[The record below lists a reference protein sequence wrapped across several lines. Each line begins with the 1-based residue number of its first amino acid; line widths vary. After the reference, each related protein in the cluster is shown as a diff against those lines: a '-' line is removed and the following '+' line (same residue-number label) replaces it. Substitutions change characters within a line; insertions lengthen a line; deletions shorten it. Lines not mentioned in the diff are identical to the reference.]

1 MAAQAEARPRALWYH
16 GWNIVAV
23 AILSQI
29 AGNGLALNSMSLFLH
44 DWARDLHAPIS
55 ALLVAILPFSVIVSI
70 SSPLIGALA
79 DRYPARL
86 LIAIGLTGMVAFCL
100 LMSLADATWQVWMLY
115 GILFPISLG
124 LCALA
129 TANAVVSRW
138 FVRRIGLALGIT
150 ALGSAIGGVILPP
163 VIAEVMPAIGWRGVW
178 RAGGFITA
186 LVILPLVIWVVRDR
200 PTQREGFHYLSAE
213 GEQSPGG
220 QEHGAESVKD
230 LRWTDILRRRNFWLL
245 VLCYTPLLGLYGAV
259 QQNIAPI
266 AASRGFGQGTAGTL
280 LAAFSASQVF
290 ATLLLGLAS
299 DRFGNRL
306 PLASLSALTTM
317 GAILLAF
324 GSDLPPLFAG
334 VMLVGFTG
342 GIWTLMPAAI
352 AAEFGA
358 NGVGRAFGML
368 MFFLP
373 ISAVPPSLM
382 ARVQEATGS
391 YAPALIGLSAI
402 CLIGGGAVL
411 FMREPSR
418 KKRPGLEALE
428 APQAKG

>member
-306 PLASLSALTTM
+306 PLASLSVLTTM

>member
-1 MAAQAEARPRALWYH
+1 MTAQAEARPRALWYH

-55 ALLVAILPFSVIVSI
+55 ALLVAILPFSIVVSI
-70 SSPLIGALA
+70 SSPLIGAFA

-200 PTQREGFHYLSAE
+200 PTQREGFHYLSA
-213 GEQSPGG
+213 
-220 QEHGAESVKD
+220 
-230 LRWTDILRRRNFWLL
+230 
-245 VLCYTPLLGLYGAV
+245 
-259 QQNIAPI
+259 
-266 AASRGFGQGTAGTL
+266 
-280 LAAFSASQVF
+280 
-290 ATLLLGLAS
+290 
-299 DRFGNRL
+299 
-306 PLASLSALTTM
+306 
-317 GAILLAF
+317 
-324 GSDLPPLFAG
+324 
-334 VMLVGFTG
+334 
-342 GIWTLMPAAI
+342 
-352 AAEFGA
+352 
-358 NGVGRAFGML
+358 
-368 MFFLP
+368 
-373 ISAVPPSLM
+373 
-382 ARVQEATGS
+382 
-391 YAPALIGLSAI
+391 
-402 CLIGGGAVL
+402 
-411 FMREPSR
+411 
-418 KKRPGLEALE
+418 
-428 APQAKG
+428 

>member
-44 DWARDLHAPIS
+44 DWARDLRAPIS

-220 QEHGAESVKD
+220 QEHGSESVKD

-306 PLASLSALTTM
+306 PLASLSVLTTM

>member
-44 DWARDLHAPIS
+44 DWARDLRAPIS

-213 GEQSPGG
+213 REQSPGG

-306 PLASLSALTTM
+306 PLASLSVLTTM